1 MRLKRLI
8 KKFRRVWKEDGGV
21 TAFARVLH
29 FVGNVEGRKVRK
41 QDIRNARKNHGKVLF
56 INGCCVEHPTRYRV
70 FHQMEQLEM
79 AGIACAK
86 VYFEDIELQMEQ
98 NYEFFIFYRCECTE
112 DVEAFIKLAKSHG
125 KKVCFDVDDLVTDTI
140 YTDQVPFVQELST
153 ENKKIFDTSV
163 RLMGKTL
170 SLCDMAVTT
179 TAALAKELGRS
190 VPITYINR
198 NTASKEMVECAETA
212 YHQREKDQKRIW
224 LGYFSGSLTHNKDF
238 EIVRP
243 VLVRILKNYPHAGIL
258 LVGELDASDELN
270 QFSERVRKLKTTD
283 WRELPELIARA
294 DINLAPL
301 EDTLFNRAK
310 SELKWF
316 EAALVRVPTAASS
329 IGAFSEM
336 IKDGETGVL
345 CGNTEK
351 EWYEKLAELI
361 ENGAMRE
368 KIAQN
373 SYQFVKQHC
382 TTEGTCFAYS
392 RFISSNL

>member
-1 MRLKRLI
+1 M
-8 KKFRRVWKEDGGV
+8 
-21 TAFARVLH
+21 
-29 FVGNVEGRKVRK
+29 
-41 QDIRNARKNHGKVLF
+41 
-56 INGCCVEHPTRYRV
+56 
-70 FHQMEQLEM
+70 
-79 AGIACAK
+79 
-86 VYFEDIELQMEQ
+86 
-98 NYEFFIFYRCECTE
+98 
-112 DVEAFIKLAKSHG
+112 
-125 KKVCFDVDDLVTDTI
+125 
-140 YTDQVPFVQELST
+140 
-153 ENKKIFDTSV
+153 
-163 RLMGKTL
+163 
-170 SLCDMAVTT
+170 
-179 TAALAKELGRS
+179 
-190 VPITYINR
+190 
-198 NTASKEMVECAETA
+198 
-212 YHQREKDQKRIW
+212 
-224 LGYFSGSLTHNKDF
+224 
-238 EIVRP
+238 
-243 VLVRILKNYPHAGIL
+243 
-258 LVGELDASDELN
+258 GELDASDELN

-283 WRELPELIARA
+283 WRELSELIARA